1 MIDELKPKEVKTS
14 NGKAMMWIP
23 SETAEKVNELI
34 EASNE
39 QANRIEIIEKNVAV
53 LADNIRD
60 NYKKI
65 DFIMEN
71 TNSNETESVDDSINI
86 RHTNRT
92 LKQLYEK

>member
-1 MIDELKPKEVKTS
+1 MI
-14 NGKAMMWIP
+14 
-23 SETAEKVNELI
+23 EKLGDKNLNYNVLFDIGIVIAKLNQLI

-39 QANRIEIIEKNVAV
+39 QEEKISTTITAIVKDINN
-53 LADNIRD
+53 LE
-60 NYKKI
+60 KKI